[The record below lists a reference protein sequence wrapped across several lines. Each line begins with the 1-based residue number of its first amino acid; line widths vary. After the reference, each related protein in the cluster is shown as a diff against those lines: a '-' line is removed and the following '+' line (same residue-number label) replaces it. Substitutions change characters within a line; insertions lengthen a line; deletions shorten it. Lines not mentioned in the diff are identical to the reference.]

1 MYKYNVYTGT
11 YIIVKLQNISPKI
24 FAMFENWTSQRYKNF
39 QNLTSCK
46 YIVAH
51 GLRRP
56 REEIAFTAQPKI
68 KFQSQIVR
76 YGRSIFCLPHRPNF
90 SDFVDLCLHWMSVV
104 RDSYRE
110 KKSVII
116 ISIHI
121 MCRRRGGTVAKLLY
135 LLTI

>member
-56 REEIAFTAQPKI
+56 REEIAFTARPKI
-68 KFQSQIVR
+68 HSHSQFFN
-76 YGRSIFCLPHRPNF
+76 IFCLPHQPKF
-90 SDFVDLCLHWMSVV
+90 SGIFDLCLHWVSVILTVAPSLNTQSCIRGLLGV
-104 RDSYRE
+104 RDFCFWA
-110 KKSVII
+110 V
-116 ISIHI
+116 
-121 MCRRRGGTVAKLLY
+121 
-135 LLTI
+135 